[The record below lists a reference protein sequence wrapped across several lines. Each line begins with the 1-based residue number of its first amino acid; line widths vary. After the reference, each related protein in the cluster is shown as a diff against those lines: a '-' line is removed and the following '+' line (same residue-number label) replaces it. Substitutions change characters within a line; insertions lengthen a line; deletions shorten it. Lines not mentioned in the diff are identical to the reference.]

1 MSRPVVRRWEASIAR
16 GDVEDWLDTFKARAF
31 PHMRTVPGFLGI
43 RILVSRE
50 GDPCGAT
57 VLTTWED
64 MEAVRRYAGQE
75 PARTVMPDF
84 MAPFFPAYDAKA
96 TFHDEVMVELKR

>member
-1 MSRPVVRRWEASIAR
+1 MSRPVVRRWKASIAR
-16 GDVEDWLDTFKARAF
+16 GDVEEWLDTFKTRAF

-50 GDPCGAT
+50 GDPCRAT

-75 PARTVMPDF
+75 PASTVMPDF
-84 MAPFFPAYDAKA
+84 MVPFFPTYDAQA
-96 TFHDEVMVELKR
+96 TFHDEVMVELRG